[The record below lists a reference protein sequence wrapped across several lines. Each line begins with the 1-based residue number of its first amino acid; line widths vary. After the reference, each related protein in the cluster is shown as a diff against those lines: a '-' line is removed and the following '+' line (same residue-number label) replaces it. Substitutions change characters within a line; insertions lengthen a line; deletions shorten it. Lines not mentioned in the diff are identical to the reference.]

1 MRRQEVGGKVK
12 KAKGR
17 VKEAVGIL
25 SGNKKMKHAGSR
37 QRVEGAVQEGFG
49 KAYNMIG
56 NAIAGGSRGGCLVSI
71 VLGFIGA
78 LLGSWVARQ
87 MKLPEPFVLHAAG
100 QAFPILWSVIGA
112 ALFVMVVH
120 LFRRRR

>member
-1 MRRQEVGGKVK
+1 MI
-12 KAKGR
+12 AMPSIP
-17 VKEAVGIL
+17 AIL
-25 SGNKKMKHAGSR
+25 LLVLIAAIC
-37 QRVEGAVQEGFG
+37 GA
-49 KAYNMIG
+49 IG